1 MLRQKSSDSVKLISL
16 NQNEV
21 LAALMDIAERIRK
34 DHPDVSSIR
43 VFGSIARGDHVG
55 TSDVDVLIIL
65 NRDIHTL
72 TDRLAQIRRFYPY
85 FDLPIGVDLL
95 VYTQDEIERRLD
107 AGDAFITRIWQES
120 RPLGPSWPMNHD
132 PGRPP

>member
-1 MLRQKSSDSVKLISL
+1 M
-16 NQNEV
+16 E
-21 LAALMDIAERIRK
+21 IAERIRK

-95 VYTQDEIERRLD
+95 VYTQDEIDRRLD
-107 AGDAFITRIWQES
+107 AGDAFITRIWRES
-120 RPLGPSWPMNHD
+120 RLLSPS
-132 PGRPP
+132 